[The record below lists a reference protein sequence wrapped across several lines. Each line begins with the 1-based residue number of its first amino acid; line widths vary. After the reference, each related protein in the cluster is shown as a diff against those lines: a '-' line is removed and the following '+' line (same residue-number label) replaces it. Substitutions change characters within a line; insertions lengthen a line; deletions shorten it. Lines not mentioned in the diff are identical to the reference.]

1 MPQKRSLKRE
11 LVRAQEEIKRI
22 QSVPLVIGQFM
33 EAIDQK
39 YAVTFFFVQFLGLC
53 AKALVLIMFICLALV
68 SYKAPLDP
76 TMSFEFYLLST
87 ENFLSLRH
95 Q

>member
-1 MPQKRSLKRE
+1 M
-11 LVRAQEEIKRI
+11 RAQEEIKRI

-39 YAVTFFFVQFLGLC
+39 YVVTFFFARFLGLC
-53 AKALVLIMFICLALV
+53 TTASVLIMFICRLAPV

-87 ENFLSLRH
+87 ENSLSLHH